1 MFKMTREETLEF
13 IEANPVAW
21 IATVEGDRPHVR
33 ALRAFQVGNEGPLFQ
48 ISEPKDVYR
57 QLAENPNVEACF
69 NDQERGIQVRVSGK
83 VCFVEDDA
91 VLDDVL
97 VERSFLQSLAEKQGR
112 GAIKLFVIADA
123 MAYTWTRDNNWVP
136 KEYVKL

>member
-1 MFKMTREETLEF
+1 MFKMTRQEILEF

-33 ALRAFQVGNEGPLFQ
+33 ALRAFRVRDDGPLFQ

-69 NDQERGIQVRVSGK
+69 NDQERGVQVRVSGK
-83 VCFVEDDA
+83 VSFVEDDA
-91 VLDDVL
+91 VLEAVL
-97 VERSFLQSLAEKQGR
+97 VERSFLQPLTEKQGR

-123 MAYTWTRDNNWVP
+123 MAYAWTRENNWVP